1 MPAGRHAQERG
12 RQQFRAEKEAGWRG
26 GGFGCVR
33 ASRRAGQAATASA
46 SQTRPTRRPSL
57 VRLARWAQARSN
69 SGSRSLSLSA
79 SRFVRGRPGSVPLP
93 RGPWHGVLAL
103 AGRLRCRTRTRAP
116 PDGSLTRYV
125 HALTHC
131 PRRPHSPFSCRGPAG
146 HQSCSF
152 YLHTED
158 Y

>member
-33 ASRRAGQAATASA
+33 ASRRAGRLPLPVPP
-46 SQTRPTRRPSL
+46 RPDPHAVRPSCAWPGG
-57 VRLARWAQARSN
+57 RRRAAIRALAV
-69 SGSRSLSLSA
+69 SLSA

-131 PRRPHSPFSCRGPAG
+131 PRRPPSPFSCRGPG
-146 HQSCSF
+146 RTPK
-152 YLHTED
+152 L
-158 Y
+158 